1 MYRRSYVFQTR
12 KEQYE
17 RAEEAPRAAEPD
29 SLAEGRTAAPSLAAL
44 QGLGERVAAHV
55 QRARALEQRHAVLRR
70 QLDAFQR
77 LGELAGPE
85 DALARHVEGNLQR
98 ARDLAAER
106 TRLER
111 QGAEA
116 QRVLDEFRCK
126 YENECECQLLLK
138 EMLERL
144 NKRKIFATLT
154 LLTFWA
160 GEFFAMWGVY
170 CKILCSTPGLY
181 LLDAHSH
188 TPPPK
193 WSQLKMFPD
202 ITKCPFGADEAL
214 LHNLR
219 LQIEAQFL
227 QDDISAAKDRYKKNL
242 LEIQTYVT
250 ILQQIVQTTPQAS
263 AITSGMREEKLLTER
278 EAAVLQSQLEEGRE
292 VVSLLQAQ
300 RAELQAQTAALEQA
314 IKDAHEC
321 YDDEIQLYNEQIE
334 SLRKEIEETERS
346 LERSSYDCRQ
356 LVVAQQT
363 LKNELERYHRII
375 ENEGNRLSSAFIE
388 TPVTLFTPSHGTFLS
403 SRLGG
408 KDLTRAVQDITA
420 AKPRQKGLPKNIPR
434 KKEIIAKDKA
444 DESLEDIPLKGPEDT
459 KLVQVVPKEEGES
472 KLELGAEEA
481 SLPTPEG
488 APEDVP
494 DGGQISKAFGKL
506 FKKVKDKVKS
516 PKEPEPPADLYT
528 KGRYVLVSGDASY
541 VDPGFCSFS
550 IPAKGGV
557 VISIEDD
564 SVHRDS
570 TVEPSP
576 EPPGPPVENGQGD
589 LQEKEGGKAPNQHT
603 ADKKN
608 EISAEEPKGPG
619 EKHDDQKEEKKKE
632 EEEEEEE
639 EESSSSSKG
648 PCPVITPGP
657 EGPSTPQ
664 SQRPGVGQ
672 GGSGGHTARSSD
684 AQERS
689 PPRTLAYEK
698 VEVMESIEK
707 FSTESI
713 QTYEETAVIVET
725 MIGKTKANKKKSGEK
740 SS

>member
-17 RAEEAPRAAEPD
+17 LADETTRAAEPD
-29 SLAEGRTAAPSLAAL
+29 STVEGRAAAPSLAAL

-77 LGELAGPE
+77 LGEPTGPE
-85 DALARHVEGNLQR
+85 DALARHVESNHQR
-98 ARDLAAER
+98 TRDLAAER
-106 TRLER
+106 ARLER

-116 QRVLDEFRCK
+116 QRALDEFRCK

-144 NKRKIFATLT
+144 NK
-154 LLTFWA
+154 
-160 GEFFAMWGVY
+160 E
-170 CKILCSTPGLY
+170 
-181 LLDAHSH
+181 
-188 TPPPK
+188 
-193 WSQLKMFPD
+193 
-202 ITKCPFGADEAL
+202 ADEAL

-250 ILQQIVQTTPQAS
+250 ILQQIVQTTPQTS

-278 EAAVLQSQLEEGRE
+278 EAAALQSQLEEGRE

-300 RAELQAQTAALEQA
+300 RTELQAQTSALEQA

-334 SLRKEIEETERS
+334 TLRKEIEEAERS
-346 LERSSYDCRQ
+346 LEKSSYDCRQ

-363 LKNELERYHRII
+363 LKNELERYHRIL
-375 ENEGNRLSSAFIE
+375 ENEGNRLNSAFIE
-388 TPVTLFTPSHGTFLS
+388 TPVTLFTPSHGTSLS
-403 SRLGG
+403 SQLGG
-408 KDLTRAVQDITA
+408 KDLTRAVQNITT

-434 KKEIIAKDKA
+434 KKEIIAKDKV
-444 DESLEDIPLKGPEDT
+444 DESLEDISLQGPEDT
-459 KLVQVVPKEEGES
+459 KPVQVVPKEEGES
-472 KLELGAEEA
+472 KLELQGDEA
-481 SLPTPEG
+481 SPPTTEV

-494 DGGQISKAFGKL
+494 DGGKISKAFGKL

-516 PKEPEPPADLYT
+516 PKEPEPPADLFT

-541 VDPGFCSFS
+541 VDPGFYSSS

-564 SVHRDS
+564 SLHRDS
-570 TVEPSP
+570 PVEPSP
-576 EPPGPPVENGQGD
+576 EQPGPPLENGQGD
-589 LQEKEGGKAPNQHT
+589 LQGKEGEHPPDQHV
-603 ADKKN
+603 ADKEN
-608 EISAEEPKGPG
+608 EISAKGLKGPG
-619 EKHDDQKEEKKKE
+619 EKREDQKEDEA
-632 EEEEEEE
+632 
-639 EESSSSSKG
+639 SRR
-648 PCPVITPGP
+648 PCPVVPPGP
-657 EGPSTPQ
+657 EGPPSPPQ
-664 SQRPGVGQ
+664 SQRPGVGP
-672 GGSGGHTARSSD
+672 GGLERHGARSSSS
-684 AQERS
+684 QERS

-707 FSTESI
+707 ITTESI
-713 QTYEETAVIVET
+713 QTYEETAVLVET
-725 MIGKTKANKKKSGEK
+725 VIGKTKANKKKLGEK

>member
-17 RAEEAPRAAEPD
+17 LADEAPRAAEPD
-29 SLAEGRTAAPSLAAL
+29 SPVEGRVAAPSLAAL

-77 LGELAGPE
+77 LGEPAGPE
-85 DALARHVEGNLQR
+85 DALARHVEGNRQR
-98 ARDLAAER
+98 TRDLAAER
-106 TRLER
+106 ARLER

-116 QRVLDEFRCK
+116 QRALDEFRSK

-144 NKRKIFATLT
+144 NK
-154 LLTFWA
+154 
-160 GEFFAMWGVY
+160 E
-170 CKILCSTPGLY
+170 
-181 LLDAHSH
+181 
-188 TPPPK
+188 
-193 WSQLKMFPD
+193 
-202 ITKCPFGADEAL
+202 ADEAL

-278 EAAVLQSQLEEGRE
+278 EAAALQSQLEEGRE

-300 RAELQAQTAALEQA
+300 RTELQAQTAALEQA
-314 IKDAHEC
+314 IKDAHDC

-334 SLRKEIEETERS
+334 TLRKEIEEAERS
-346 LERSSYDCRQ
+346 LEKSSYDCRQ

-375 ENEGNRLSSAFIE
+375 ENEGNRLNSAFIE
-388 TPVTLFTPSHGTFLS
+388 TPVTLFTPSHGTSLS
-403 SRLGG
+403 SQLGG
-408 KDLTRAVQDITA
+408 KDLTRAVQNITT

-444 DESLEDIPLKGPEDT
+444 DESLEDISLQGPEDT
-459 KLVQVVPKEEGES
+459 QLVQVVPKEEGES
-472 KLELGAEEA
+472 KLESRGDEA
-481 SLPTPEG
+481 SPPTPEV

-506 FKKVKDKVKS
+506 FKKVKEKVKS

-541 VDPGFCSFS
+541 VDPGFCSSS
-550 IPAKGGV
+550 IPAKGAV

-564 SVHRDS
+564 SLHRDGPA
-570 TVEPSP
+570 EPSP
-576 EPPGPPVENGQGD
+576 EQPGPPLENGQGD
-589 LQEKEGGKAPNQHT
+589 LQGKEGGHPPDQHA
-603 ADKKN
+603 ADK
-608 EISAEEPKGPG
+608 EDESSAEGLKGPG
-619 EKHDDQKEEKKKE
+619 EKPGDQKEDEA
-632 EEEEEEE
+632 
-639 EESSSSSKG
+639 SRR
-648 PCPVITPGP
+648 PCPMVTPGP
-657 EGPSTPQ
+657 EGPPSPPQ

-672 GGSGGHTARSSD
+672 GGSERHGARISISK
-684 AQERS
+684 ERS

-707 FSTESI
+707 FTTESI
-713 QTYEETAVIVET
+713 QTYEETAVLVET
-725 MIGKTKANKKKSGEK
+725 MIEKTKANKKKSGEK

>member
-29 SLAEGRTAAPSLAAL
+29 SLVEGRAAAPGLAAL
-44 QGLGERVAAHV
+44 QGLGDRVAAHV

-85 DALARHVEGNLQR
+85 DALARHVEGNRQR
-98 ARDLAAER
+98 TRDLAAER

-116 QRVLDEFRCK
+116 QRALDEFRSK

-144 NKRKIFATLT
+144 NK
-154 LLTFWA
+154 
-160 GEFFAMWGVY
+160 E
-170 CKILCSTPGLY
+170 
-181 LLDAHSH
+181 
-188 TPPPK
+188 
-193 WSQLKMFPD
+193 
-202 ITKCPFGADEAL
+202 ADEVL

-300 RAELQAQTAALEQA
+300 RTELQAQTTALEQA

-334 SLRKEIEETERS
+334 TLRKEIEEAERS

-388 TPVTLFTPSHGTFLS
+388 TPATLFTPSHGTSLS
-403 SRLGG
+403 SRVGG
-408 KDLTRAVQDITA
+408 KDLTRAVQDITT

-444 DESLEDIPLKGPEDT
+444 DESLEDLPLQGPEDT
-459 KLVQVVPKEEGES
+459 KLVQVVCKEEGEG
-472 KLELGAEEA
+472 KLESQGDEA
-481 SLPTPEG
+481 SPAAPE
-488 APEDVP
+488 ARPEDVP

-506 FKKVKDKVKS
+506 FKKVKEKVKS
-516 PKEPEPPADLYT
+516 PQDPEPPADLFT

-541 VDPGFCSFS
+541 VDPGFCSSS

-564 SVHRDS
+564 SLHRDS
-570 TVEPSP
+570 PVEPSP
-576 EPPGPPVENGQGD
+576 EQPGPPLENGQGD
-589 LQEKEGGKAPNQHT
+589 LQGKEDGQPPNQH
-603 ADKKN
+603 AASEEN
-608 EISAEEPKGPG
+608 EINAEGLKGPG
-619 EKHDDQKEEKKKE
+619 EKQEDQKED
-632 EEEEEEE
+632 
-639 EESSSSSKG
+639 EESKR
-648 PCPVITPGP
+648 PCPVVTPGP
-657 EGPSTPQ
+657 EGPSPPQ
-664 SQRPGVGQ
+664 SQRPGVVH
-672 GGSGGHTARSSD
+672 GGSEEHGARSSGL
-684 AQERS
+684 QERS

-725 MIGKTKANKKKSGEK
+725 MIGKTKANKKKSGDK

>member
-29 SLAEGRTAAPSLAAL
+29 SLVEGRPAAPGLAAL

-77 LGELAGPE
+77 LGELAGAE
-85 DALARHVEGNLQR
+85 DALARHVEGNRQR
-98 ARDLAAER
+98 TRDLAAER

-116 QRVLDEFRCK
+116 QRALDEFRSK

-144 NKRKIFATLT
+144 NK
-154 LLTFWA
+154 
-160 GEFFAMWGVY
+160 E
-170 CKILCSTPGLY
+170 
-181 LLDAHSH
+181 
-188 TPPPK
+188 
-193 WSQLKMFPD
+193 
-202 ITKCPFGADEAL
+202 ADEAL

-250 ILQQIVQTTPQAS
+250 ILQQIIQTTPQAS

-278 EAAVLQSQLEEGRE
+278 EAAILQSQLEEGRE

-300 RAELQAQTAALEQA
+300 RTELQAQTAALEQA

-334 SLRKEIEETERS
+334 TLRKEIEEAERS

-388 TPVTLFTPSHGTFLS
+388 TPVTLFTPSHGTSLS
-403 SRLGG
+403 SRVGG
-408 KDLTRAVQDITA
+408 KDLTRAVQDITT

-444 DESLEDIPLKGPEDT
+444 DESLEDLPLQGPEDT
-459 KLVQVVPKEEGES
+459 KLEQVVPKEGGEGTLES
-472 KLELGAEEA
+472 QGDETSPPAPEA
-481 SLPTPEG
+481 C
-488 APEDVP
+488 PEDVP

-506 FKKVKDKVKS
+506 FKKVKEKVKS
-516 PKEPEPPADLYT
+516 PQDPEPPADLYT

-541 VDPGFCSFS
+541 VDPGFCSSS
-550 IPAKGGV
+550 IPARGGV
-557 VISIEDD
+557 IISIEDD
-564 SVHRDS
+564 SLHHGS
-570 TVEPSP
+570 PVEPSP
-576 EPPGPPVENGQGD
+576 EQPGPPLENGQGD
-589 LQEKEGGKAPNQHT
+589 LQGKEDGQPPNQH
-603 ADKKN
+603 AASKEN
-608 EISAEEPKGPG
+608 EINAEGLKGPG
-619 EKHDDQKEEKKKE
+619 EKQEDQKEDEV
-632 EEEEEEE
+632 
-639 EESSSSSKG
+639 SKR
-648 PCPVITPGP
+648 PCPVVTPGP
-657 EGPSTPQ
+657 EGPSPPQ
-664 SQRPGVGQ
+664 SQRPGVAQ
-672 GGSGGHTARSSD
+672 GGSEEHGARSSSP
-684 AQERS
+684 QERS

>member
-1 MYRRSYVFQTR
+1 M
-12 KEQYE
+12 
-17 RAEEAPRAAEPD
+17 
-29 SLAEGRTAAPSLAAL
+29 
-44 QGLGERVAAHV
+44 
-55 QRARALEQRHAVLRR
+55 
-70 QLDAFQR
+70 
-77 LGELAGPE
+77 
-85 DALARHVEGNLQR
+85 
-98 ARDLAAER
+98 
-106 TRLER
+106 
-111 QGAEA
+111 
-116 QRVLDEFRCK
+116 

-144 NKRKIFATLT
+144 NK
-154 LLTFWA
+154 
-160 GEFFAMWGVY
+160 E
-170 CKILCSTPGLY
+170 
-181 LLDAHSH
+181 
-188 TPPPK
+188 
-193 WSQLKMFPD
+193 
-202 ITKCPFGADEAL
+202 ADEAL

-278 EAAVLQSQLEEGRE
+278 EAAALQSQLEEGQE

-334 SLRKEIEETERS
+334 TLRKEIEETERS

-363 LKNELERYHRII
+363 LKNELERYHRIL

-388 TPVTLFTPSHGTFLS
+388 TPVTLFTPSHGTSLS

-408 KDLTRAVQDITA
+408 KDLTRAVQDITT

-459 KLVQVVPKEEGES
+459 KLVQVVPKEGEC
-472 KLELGAEEA
+472 KLESGGEEA

-488 APEDVP
+488 ALEDVP

-506 FKKVKDKVKS
+506 FKMVKDKVKS
-516 PKEPEPPADLYT
+516 PKDAEPPADLYT

-541 VDPGFCSFS
+541 VDPEFCSSS

-564 SVHRDS
+564 SLHRDS
-570 TVEPSP
+570 PVEPSP
-576 EPPGPPVENGQGD
+576 EQPGPPLENGQGD
-589 LQEKEGGKAPNQHT
+589 LQEKEDGKPPSQYP
-603 ADKKN
+603 ADKKDDTH
-608 EISAEEPKGPG
+608 AEEPKGPA
-619 EKHDDQKEEKKKE
+619 EKHDDQKEEE
-632 EEEEEEE
+632 D
-639 EESSSSSKG
+639 ESRRPS
-648 PCPVITPGP
+648 PVIPLGP
-657 EGPSTPQ
+657 ERPSTPQ
-664 SQRPGVGQ
+664 SQRPEVGQ
-672 GGSGGHTARSSD
+672 GGSGEHGAKSSD
-684 AQERS
+684 QQERS

-725 MIGKTKANKKKSGEK
+725 VIGKTKANKKKSGEK